1 MNNIYKALADPTRRS
16 ILKLLRKHA
25 MTAGNI
31 ALHFPISKAT
41 LSRHFAVLKAAN
53 LIRGEKRGTT
63 ITYELNVSVV
73 EDALIALMT
82 ALNIKPKE

>member
-1 MNNIYKALADPTRRS
+1 MNNVYKALADPTRRS
-16 ILKLLRKHA
+16 ILKLLRKHT
-25 MTAGNI
+25 MTAGTI

-63 ITYELNVSVV
+63 ITYELNVSVI
-73 EDALIALMT
+73 EDTLIELMT